1 MKHRFLLDVMVIYH
15 AIKGVDEAGNPDQT
29 SSELVRLIGENC
41 HSVVADNE
49 LAERYSRHLK
59 KLLSIPSL
67 LYKTSEFLWEVIY
80 NSSKFVVEVSP
91 APELPPG
98 VRVPREDEYVV
109 RAALISH
116 PIVVSAEERVLRDV
130 NAQSVLGLRAVTP
143 AEALELA
150 KDM

>member
-1 MKHRFLLDVMVIYH
+1 MKHRFLLDIMVIYH

-29 SSELVRLIGENC
+29 SGELVRLIGENC
-41 HSVVADNE
+41 HTVVADNE
-49 LAERYSRHLK
+49 ISERYSQHLK

-67 LYKTSEFLWEVIY
+67 LYKTTEFLSEVIY
-80 NSSKFVVEVSP
+80 NSSKFVVEVSS

-116 PIVVSAEERVLRDV
+116 PIVVTAEQRVLRDV
-130 NAQSVLGLRAVTP
+130 NTQSLLALKAVTP

-150 KDM
+150 KDT

>member
-1 MKHRFLLDVMVIYH
+1 VKHRFLLDIMVIYH

-29 SSELVRLIGENC
+29 SGELVRLIGKNC
-41 HSVVADNE
+41 HTVVADKE
-49 LAERYSRHLK
+49 IAERYSRHVK

-67 LYKTSEFLWEVIY
+67 LYKTTEFLSEVIF
-80 NSSKFVVEVSP
+80 NSSKFVVEASP

-98 VRVPREDEYVV
+98 VKVPPEDKYVV

-116 PIVVSAEERVLRDV
+116 PIVVTAEKRVLRDV

-143 AEALELA
+143 AEALEFA
-150 KDM
+150 KDT

>member
-1 MKHRFLLDVMVIYH
+1 MVIYH

-29 SSELVRLIGENC
+29 SGELVRLIGENC
-41 HSVVADNE
+41 HTVVADNE

-67 LYKTSEFLWEVIY
+67 LYKTTEFLSEVIY
-80 NSSKFVVEVSP
+80 NSSKFAVEVSP
-91 APELPPG
+91 APQLPPG

-116 PIVVSAEERVLRDV
+116 PIIVTAEDRVLKAVSRE
-130 NAQSVLGLRAVTP
+130 SVLALKALTP

-150 KDM
+150 KDT